1 MSPQADKKP
10 VDMKKTFLYFI
21 LAALLLLVLSPVMI
35 FIHEMGHVIAILLLG
50 GEVTGFHISWFSG
63 SVTYNGLE
71 SARALFLV
79 HLSGVLANMI
89 VGAALIFHVWRYK
102 GHPFI
107 EALSLVWGIVMFLL
121 DFVNYT
127 IYDIF
132 GDHGGDFDKIY
143 EAYPMA
149 IPVFI
154 IVDIVLVI
162 LIIILLTRKEFW
174 KGIQLPRKT
183 V

>member
-1 MSPQADKKP
+1 
-10 VDMKKTFLYFI
+10 
-21 LAALLLLVLSPVMI
+21 MI

-63 SVTYNGLE
+63 YVTYNGVE
-71 SARALFLV
+71 GAQALFLV

-89 VGAALIFHVWRYK
+89 VGAALIFHVWRYV

-107 EALSLVWGIVMFLL
+107 EALSLVWGVVMFLL

-143 EAYPMA
+143 ETYPMA
-149 IPVFI
+149 VPIFI
-154 IVDIVLVI
+154 FVDIVLVVLVI
-162 LIIILLTRKEFW
+162 VLLTRKEFW
-174 KGIQLPRKT
+174 AGIQLPRKS